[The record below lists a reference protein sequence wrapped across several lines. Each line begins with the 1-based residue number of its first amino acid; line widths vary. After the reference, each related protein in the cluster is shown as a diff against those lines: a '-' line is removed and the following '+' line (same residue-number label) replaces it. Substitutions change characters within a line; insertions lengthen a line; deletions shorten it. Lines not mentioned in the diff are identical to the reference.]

1 MRAKALWIGTL
12 LALVIVVVVLGVG
25 RQLVATLTTMSET
38 DKEWH
43 YYPDNSGEKPVFYM
57 VNTGIFEKIYF
68 APDQLLKLKVEL
80 KAPNAA
86 GLPSQE
92 EFDQLIRLEDQIEVF
107 ARSKGDWYVGRV
119 SQNHYRTFYVYTTQ
133 DERSWSRQIERL
145 AQESG
150 YVMTPHFLND
160 PEHKGY
166 LEELYPTPDNW
177 QVIQDILV
185 IENLVEHGDDGS
197 TPRDIEHL
205 ACVPSKESA
214 AFIEWAV
221 SNGFT
226 VDQRDPTAD
235 ADGNVCLVLI
245 HHGRVSV
252 AELSPKTILLRQKSV
267 EFGGKYDGWETEVVA
282 SED

>member
-1 MRAKALWIGTL
+1 MRKKALWIGTL
-12 LALVIVVVVLGVG
+12 FALVISVVVFGIG
-25 RQLVATLTTMSET
+25 REIVATLTTVSDSDE
-38 DKEWH
+38 EWH
-43 YYPDNSGEKPVFYM
+43 YYPDNSGERPVYYM
-57 VNTGIFEKIYF
+57 VNTGIYEKIYF

-80 KAPNAA
+80 KAPTAA

-92 EFDQLIRLEDQIEVF
+92 EFDQLIQLEDQIEAF

-119 SQNHYRTFYVYTTQ
+119 SQNQYRTFYVYTTQ

-145 AQESG
+145 AQETG
-150 YVMTPHFLND
+150 YVMTPNFFDD

-177 QVIQDILV
+177 QVIRDLLV
-185 IENLVEHGDDGS
+185 IEYLEEHGDDGS

-205 ACVPSKESA
+205 ACVPSKGAA

-221 SNGFT
+221 SNGYT
-226 VDQRDPTAD
+226 VDPRDSTTD
-235 ADGNVCLVLI
+235 ADGNVCLILI

-252 AELSPKTILLRQKSV
+252 VELSPKTTLLRQKSV
-267 EFGGKYDGWETEVVA
+267 EFGGEYDGWETEVVA
-282 SED
+282 AED